1 MGALISFDKLA
12 DVANNLINKLSA
24 GVDWIAT
31 RETPHRQ
38 AISTYIEEIQN
49 SDINPLTKA
58 ALITNAKKTIKE
70 YCNQYNIVEYA
81 INSLTS
87 TSQPDSID
95 EDWLAQ
101 FMDKAR
107 LVSNPEF
114 QMIWGK
120 ILAGECDAP
129 GSTPKSLLST
139 LELLDKKTAEK
150 FMAVASVSVWYI
162 DGGKKEWMPV
172 VLQEHF
178 DYYQSVGITYD
189 SIWELTSLGLIK
201 DEFGL
206 GSEFGVKF
214 DNATE
219 IHYHDQTYKIDVNC
233 NIYSGNV
240 VFTEAG
246 KALCASVITEKIDGF
261 FDKYCVPHFEK
272 TKNNQE

>member
-24 GVDWIAT
+24 GVGWIAT

-70 YCNQYNIVEYA
+70 YCNQYNIVGYA
-81 INSLTS
+81 IDSLTS

-129 GSTPKSLLST
+129 GSAPKSLLST

-162 DGGKKEWMPV
+162 DDGKKEWMPV
-172 VLQEHF
+172 VLQENF

-189 SIWELTSLGLIK
+189 SLWELTSLGLIK

-206 GSEFGVKF
+206 GAEFGVKF

-233 NIYSGNV
+233 NIHSGNV